1 MVKLQRVEQCCRS
14 GSIYYKNNVV
24 STRFWVESTYLYSLL
39 LRVRV
44 QNFYLMGGF
53 EKAVCLQWE
62 TFWSLLSS
70 NFLSSLCPCSSLF
83 PTPTQVSSLQSCYP
97 CLSPATSQTFFSSG
111 FSFFFFFSLQPL
123 DVGTP
128 RSPCWA
134 LLSLTPRDLIL
145 SPRLSSALISTNT
158 IYQQRTCL
166 LYFWLWP
173 LWTPDTSIPT
183 IVAQNRRD
191 LEFKYPRQNSWYIS
205 CISHLVLP

>member
-1 MVKLQRVEQCCRS
+1 MWFQLGS
-14 GSIYYKNNVV
+14 GLKVHICIHFCSELEFKISIWWGDLRKQSVCSERLSGVFCLLTSCLLSALAPHFSPLPPRFLPCNPVILV
-24 STRFWVESTYLYSLL
+24 SHQPL
-39 LRVRV
+39 LRH
-44 QNFYLMGGF
+44 FF
-53 EKAVCLQWE
+53 
-62 TFWSLLSS
+62 LLA
-70 NFLSSLCPCSSLF
+70 F
-83 PTPTQVSSLQSCYP
+83 P
-97 CLSPATSQTFFSSG
+97 
-111 FSFFFFFSLQPL
+111 FFFFSLQPL